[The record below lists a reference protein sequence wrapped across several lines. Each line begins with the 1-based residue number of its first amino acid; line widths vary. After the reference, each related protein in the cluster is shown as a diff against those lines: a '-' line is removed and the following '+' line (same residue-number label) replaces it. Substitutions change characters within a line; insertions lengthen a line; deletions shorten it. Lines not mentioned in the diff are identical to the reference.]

1 MNPLAELQSLTDLFP
16 SEELLI
22 NRAEH
27 VAAPLIPEPY
37 REMLAHE
44 HHMTVTMESY
54 HGGPVDVRVLNT
66 TDREGLYCR
75 EILLSKAGTDTIVQ
89 YGIVR
94 FDFSYVTEKV
104 KEEILS
110 QKIPLGRVLIQH
122 NVLRHIDVGA
132 LLKIEAGPKLARVM
146 NMPEG
151 ATTYGRL
158 ATIFCNGR
166 PAVDLLEIT
175 APLADEDGA
184 V

>member
-16 SEELLI
+16 SEEPLI
-22 NRAEH
+22 ARVEH

-37 REMLAHE
+37 RKMLAHE
-44 HHMTVTMESY
+44 HHMTVTMEAY
-54 HGGPVDVRVLNT
+54 HGGPVDVTVLDT
-66 TDREGLYCR
+66 TEKGGLYCR
-75 EILLSKAGTDTIVQ
+75 EILLSKKGTDKIVQ

-94 FDFSYVTEKV
+94 FDFSYVTDDV
-104 KEEILS
+104 KAEILS
-110 QKIPLGRVLIQH
+110 QQIPLGRVLIQH
-122 NVLRHIDVGA
+122 DVLRHIDVGA
-132 LLKIEAGPKLARVM
+132 LLKIEAGPKLSRLM

-175 APLADEDGA
+175 SPLDDEA
-184 V
+184 